1 MPVGDIDAHSLSKNL
16 ETNGCFPFAF
26 YLLPHM
32 LFCFFSF
39 LLLEIYHTIDS
50 TLCSPVYSKRS
61 VLLLLPMTAV
71 PRVYARA

>member
-26 YLLPHM
+26 YLLP
-32 LFCFFSF
+32 FCFFSF
-39 LLLEIYHTIDS
+39 LLLEIYHTTDS
-50 TLCSPVYSKRS
+50 TVCSPAYSKRP